1 MPSKFFS
8 VWVLLGIDSPVSWNQ
23 SINYMSE
30 LGLGSYLLPSAS
42 WQAPLSNMVTSSGN
56 LKSSAMNHLK
66 ICSELQAA
74 SAPRFLKF
82 GMEYLEEGYLSRSI
96 NNLNFFL
103 ACHSVALCMPL
114 LVIRWT
120 FKKKKTFKKMKYFSH
135 LWAAGNICQ
144 AQNVSN
150 IQRLKWKQVLVTC
163 PQVWE

>member
-1 MPSKFFS
+1 MNQPCHVREPFWATVKFYHLCVYTFNSSGKKTFVKVLSKFFS

-66 ICSELQAA
+66 ICSELEAA

-120 FKKKKTFKKMKYFSH
+120 
-135 LWAAGNICQ
+135 
-144 AQNVSN
+144 
-150 IQRLKWKQVLVTC
+150 
-163 PQVWE
+163 

>member
-1 MPSKFFS
+1 MSGNPFGQLSSFITCVYTLSIPAGKRLLLKCCQNFFS

-66 ICSELQAA
+66 ICSELEAA

-120 FKKKKTFKKMKYFSH
+120 
-135 LWAAGNICQ
+135 
-144 AQNVSN
+144 
-150 IQRLKWKQVLVTC
+150 
-163 PQVWE
+163 